1 MVPFKT
7 IIVIHRS
14 IKVSQI
20 AEFLHMGGYGLYV
33 WSSYGLCL
41 IVLLINI
48 VLPVQREKQ
57 IIKSL
62 KKRQEREACS

>member
-1 MVPFKT
+1 M
-7 IIVIHRS
+7 
-14 IKVSQI
+14 SQLT
-20 AEFLHMGGYGLYV
+20 EFLHMGGYGLYV

-41 IVLLINI
+41 IVLLINVI
-48 VLPVQREKQ
+48 LPVRREKQ